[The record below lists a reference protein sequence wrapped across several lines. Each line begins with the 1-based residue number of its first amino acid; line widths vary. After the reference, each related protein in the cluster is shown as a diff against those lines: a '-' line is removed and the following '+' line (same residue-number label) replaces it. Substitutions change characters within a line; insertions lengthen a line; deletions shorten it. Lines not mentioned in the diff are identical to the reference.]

1 MYSAVTMVNSFVSC
15 RHQTRHSTIKVA
27 FEGQFLLFTTQRPT
41 SEVTAEDILE
51 RYSPLY
57 HVQLELWNLERTAGI
72 ACHVTSPQTTP
83 HQQVCSPGDPL
94 ITTVQ
99 PTPQEA
105 YELGMHS
112 PPAWLGESLCTC
124 SRASWALFHCTDKLE
139 VFRREDTEHGVRA
152 TAAFQEGSFV
162 CEFEAD
168 VLTKAQ
174 FEVAEKEYQEQNIPV
189 YGLQVQLLL
198 SS

>member
-1 MYSAVTMVNSFVSC
+1 
-15 RHQTRHSTIKVA
+15 
-27 FEGQFLLFTTQRPT
+27 
-41 SEVTAEDILE
+41 
-51 RYSPLY
+51 
-57 HVQLELWNLERTAGI
+57 LERTAGT
-72 ACHVTSPQTTP
+72 ACHGTSPPPTTP
-83 HQQVCSPGDPL
+83 LQQVCSPEDPL

-124 SRASWALFHCTDKLE
+124 SRASWALLPCADKLE
-139 VFRREDTEHGVRA
+139 VLRREDTEQGVRA

-189 YGLQVQLLL
+189 YGLQVQLQPSSLMNTL
-198 SS
+198 SLFNSCHRLTATTSTPPVIYKPWEDTSIMLQWELT